1 MLEVQYMS
9 TILKKAID
17 SIKHFPAPKASAK
30 KNISK
35 ELLGKYRDVISS
47 EMTSTEFIKK
57 LRSTM
62 YNKVTE

>member
-1 MLEVQYMS
+1 MS

-17 SIKHFPAPKASAK
+17 SVKHFPAPKVSAK

-35 ELLGKYRDVISS
+35 ELLGKYCDIIPA
-47 EMTSTEFIKK
+47 ETTSTELIKK

-62 YNKVTE
+62 HNKVNE

>member
-1 MLEVQYMS
+1 MLEAQYMS

-17 SIKHFPAPKASAK
+17 SIKHFPTPKTEAK